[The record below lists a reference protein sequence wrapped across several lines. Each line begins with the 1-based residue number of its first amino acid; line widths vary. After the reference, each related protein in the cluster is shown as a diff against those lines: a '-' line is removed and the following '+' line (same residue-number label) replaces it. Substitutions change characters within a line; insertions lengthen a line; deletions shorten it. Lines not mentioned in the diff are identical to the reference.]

1 MLAYSVIMLTTDLH
15 SPQVKSKM
23 TKEQYIRLNRGIS
36 DSKDLPEEYLSNI
49 YDEIAGHEIKMKGTV
64 NKPGK
69 QCELKH
75 TELSVNK
82 ETNIECIFYRF
93 LFV

>member
-1 MLAYSVIMLTTDLH
+1 MLTTDLH

-23 TKEQYIRLNRGIS
+23 TKEQYIRLNRGIT

-69 QCELKH
+69 QCKSQYKLFLGKLKM
-75 TELSVNK
+75 
-82 ETNIECIFYRF
+82 
-93 LFV
+93 